1 MKYNTSQFLDKL
13 IAHEGMVLTVYQ
25 DTLGIDTIGIGRNLK
40 DRGISKEELDYMDIP
55 SMAIVYEHGITE
67 ADARYLAM
75 NDIKIV
81 EDELCRVHP
90 CVNDLDA
97 VRQLILMDM
106 AFNMGVP
113 RLCKF
118 KRMWNAIHEGHA
130 GRWIASIEDRRVL
143 VSGARGSSTKQLD
156 SKNKL
161 CVANALLQQQQ
172 QQHSSYGHKLSL
184 RKRHEKKNV
193 PQTARRKTRR
203 ARLQSATLRG
213 SNALHFTRKAMPR

>member
-1 MKYNTSQFLDKL
+1 MKYNTSHFLDKL

-40 DRGISKEELDYMDIP
+40 DRGISKEELDHMDIP

-75 NDIKIV
+75 NDMKIV
-81 EDELCRVHP
+81 EDELCRVHK
-90 CVNDLDA
+90 CVEDLDA

-118 KRMWNAIHEGHA
+118 KRMWNAIQESKFDA
-130 GRWIASIEDRRVL
+130 A
-143 VSGARGSSTKQLD
+143 AREMLD
-156 SKNKL
+156 SRWAKQVKSR
-161 CVANALLQQQQ
+161 AI
-172 QQHSSYGHKLSL
+172 KLSVAM
-184 RKRHEKKNV
+184 EK
-193 PQTARRKTRR
+193 
-203 ARLQSATLRG
+203 G
-213 SNALHFTRKAMPR
+213 EF

>member
-1 MKYNTSQFLDKL
+1 MKYNTSHFLDKL
-13 IAHEGMVLTVYQ
+13 IEHEGMVLEVYQ

-40 DRGISKEELDYMDIP
+40 DRGISKEELAHLDIP
-55 SMAIVYEHGITE
+55 NIETVYQHGITE

-90 CVNDLDA
+90 CVENLDA

-118 KRMWNAIHEGHA
+118 KKMWNAIHEGNFEVA
-130 GRWIASIEDRRVL
+130 GFEMM
-143 VSGARGSSTKQLD
+143 D
-156 SKNKL
+156 SKWARQVGGRAK
-161 CVANALLQQQQ
+161 
-172 QQHSSYGHKLSL
+172 KLSD
-184 RKRHEKKNV
+184 
-193 PQTARRKTRR
+193 AM
-203 ARLQSATLRG
+203 
-213 SNALHFTRKAMPR
+213 KAGEF

>member
-1 MKYNTSQFLDKL
+1 MKYNTSHFLDKL
-13 IAHEGMVLTVYQ
+13 IQHEGMVLTVYQ

-55 SMAIVYEHGITE
+55 SMAVVYEHGITE

-81 EDELCRVHP
+81 EEELCRVQP
-90 CVNDLDA
+90 VVNDLDA

-118 KRMWNAIHEGHA
+118 KKMWAAIEA
-130 GRWIASIEDRRVL
+130 GDFDTASVEM
-143 VSGARGSSTKQLD
+143 LD
-156 SKNKL
+156 SRWARQVKSR
-161 CVANALLQQQQ
+161 AT
-172 QQHSSYGHKLSL
+172 KLSDAM
-184 RKRHEKKNV
+184 KKGEFV
-193 PQTARRKTRR
+193 
-203 ARLQSATLRG
+203 
-213 SNALHFTRKAMPR
+213 